1 MPNEIAALRVMVF
14 LSEDDRAEHRSLPEV
29 LVERAREEGM
39 AGATLWR
46 GIEGFGATGHLRGT
60 RFPDVDLGLPL
71 VLEVVDAPERIE
83 EFLVVVHELAPGSFV
98 TTEEVTIVGGGA
110 PGALP
115 LDDAVPP
122 PDRRR

>member
-1 MPNEIAALRVMVF
+1 MPNEVAALRLMVF

-29 LVERAREEGM
+29 LLERAREEGM

-60 RFPDVDLGLPL
+60 RFPDADLGLPL
-71 VLEVVDAPERIE
+71 VLEVVDAPERIDE
-83 EFLVVVHELAPGSFV
+83 LLVVVHELAPGSFV
-98 TTEEVTIVGGGA
+98 TTEVVTMVSGP

-115 LDDAVPP
+115 LDDAVPRP
-122 PDRRR
+122 GRRR